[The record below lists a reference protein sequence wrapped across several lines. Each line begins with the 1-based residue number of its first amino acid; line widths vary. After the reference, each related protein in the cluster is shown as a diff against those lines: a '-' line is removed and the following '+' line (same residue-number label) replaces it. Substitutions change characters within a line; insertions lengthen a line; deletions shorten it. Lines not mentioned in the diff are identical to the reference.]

1 MPPILEEE
9 NYFIKIGLQYFKTMA
24 TYSETSGQKNL
35 EINKKKKSICKILKI
50 PLKNPI

>member
-9 NYFIKIGLQYFKTMA
+9 NYFIKIGLQYFNSVA

-35 EINKKKKSICKILKI
+35 EINKKNQHKIFKV
-50 PLKNPI
+50 PLKKVI

>member
-9 NYFIKIGLQYFKTMA
+9 NYFIKIGLQYFNTVA

-35 EINKKKKSICKILKI
+35 EINKKKSTHKIFKV
-50 PLKNPI
+50 PLKNVI